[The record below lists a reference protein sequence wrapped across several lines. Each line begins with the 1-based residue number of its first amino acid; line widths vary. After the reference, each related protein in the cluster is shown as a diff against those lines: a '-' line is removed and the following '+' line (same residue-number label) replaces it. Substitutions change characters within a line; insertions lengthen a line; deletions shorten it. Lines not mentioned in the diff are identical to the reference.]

1 MSIAIPA
8 DVRERVIQ
16 AAQELY
22 EQNGRESMPTVDAVR
37 RLARVDMNAASAVMR
52 EWRRAQ
58 TAQAA
63 PVAVTV
69 PEVVTQ
75 AHGAA
80 LVALWQTA
88 QELANESLRVAQAAW
103 EAERAD
109 AYERQAAELDVVRAA
124 AEQSARLHQEQQD
137 TQAQALAAVRAE
149 LVTAATRAERA
160 EARAQ
165 EIELRVA
172 DLRSELDHA
181 HQEQGRIRAELA
193 AAIARAERA
202 ESQAQDAEQR
212 AAALRGELES
222 AHQESERSRAETVTL
237 AGELRQS
244 QDAVAVL
251 RAQLSSVEASKT
263 QEIERARQERE
274 QLLGEL
280 ETAKAAVSQA
290 EAVGAE
296 ARERAAVLAGKLE
309 SEQSHSAALAAL
321 LARLNPVT
329 GSEGEGSEP
338 SA

>member
-103 EAERAD
+103 EAE
-109 AYERQAAELDVVRAA
+109 
-124 AEQSARLHQEQQD
+124 
-137 TQAQALAAVRAE
+137 
-149 LVTAATRAERA
+149 
-160 EARAQ
+160 
-165 EIELRVA
+165 
-172 DLRSELDHA
+172 
-181 HQEQGRIRAELA
+181 
-193 AAIARAERA
+193 
-202 ESQAQDAEQR
+202 
-212 AAALRGELES
+212 
-222 AHQESERSRAETVTL
+222 
-237 AGELRQS
+237 AGEL
-244 QDAVAVL
+244 DFF
-251 RAQLSSVEASKT
+251 
-263 QEIERARQERE
+263 
-274 QLLGEL
+274 
-280 ETAKAAVSQA
+280 
-290 EAVGAE
+290 
-296 ARERAAVLAGKLE
+296 
-309 SEQSHSAALAAL
+309 
-321 LARLNPVT
+321 
-329 GSEGEGSEP
+329 
-338 SA
+338 